1 MQRSKAY
8 YVTRGIAR
16 ALTLLVKASL
26 VVGVVYV
33 FVLLYWGAFY
43 P

>member
-1 MQRSKAY
+1 MKRSNTY
-8 YVTRGIAR
+8 YVVRGIAR

-26 VVGVVYV
+26 VVGVMYG